1 MAKSILCC
9 TYIVQAT
16 TDEFS
21 IPLSSFCICLQNI
34 SLTLKLMPTTSW
46 LNHFVVRELRKQAKQ
61 QASGTSGDVQQVS
74 PAAPRSSKV
83 TPQRPFTINI
93 DLFQLNE
100 CSSIPIQKPEAQL
113 QKPPQ
118 PTHVQEQLQ
127 VKRGQKV
134 QQCFHVLSYWSFTEC
149 SPLLQ
154 AKQKKM
160 QEKYA
165 DQDEEE
171 RRLRMEIL
179 AVGICVKVAVHNST
193 WLLFVNNI
201 GA

>member
-1 MAKSILCC
+1 
-9 TYIVQAT
+9 
-16 TDEFS
+16 
-21 IPLSSFCICLQNI
+21 
-34 SLTLKLMPTTSW
+34 
-46 LNHFVVRELRKQAKQ
+46 
-61 QASGTSGDVQQVS
+61 
-74 PAAPRSSKV
+74 
-83 TPQRPFTINI
+83 
-93 DLFQLNE
+93 LNE

-118 PTHVQEQLQ
+118 PTHVQEQPQ
-127 VKRGQKV
+127 VKRGQK
-134 QQCFHVLSYWSFTEC
+134 
-149 SPLLQ
+149 

-179 AVGICVKVAVHNST
+179 AVGICVNVAVHNST